1 MMRMRAERPAFHRS
15 IRLAWLAAAALAM
28 CSPAL
33 LAGQAAGA
41 TDGTGSQ
48 YDTINPPRTYGAPGG
63 ARRRM
68 NGSQLAGQQG
78 AMMGAQGSMG
88 DSQPPIGRQRQQL
101 LQRIR
106 VQFEQIVRRRLQLTD
121 DQLARLRETNRRFAP
136 QRQAL
141 AGHERNIRQA
151 IRAELQ
157 PGVPTDEHHVAVLMD
172 SLFAIQRERLD
183 MVQSEQR
190 ELATFLTPSQ
200 RVRYYALQEQ
210 LRRRVE
216 AMRQAQLRRQQAPPG
231 Q

>member
-1 MMRMRAERPAFHRS
+1 MRMRGGGAAFQRSMGLACLVAGALVVCAPA
-15 IRLAWLAAAALAM
+15 M
-28 CSPAL
+28 V
-33 LAGQAAGA
+33 AGQSAGA
-41 TDGTGSQ
+41 ADSTASQ
-48 YDTINPPRTYGAPGG
+48 YDTINPPGAYGPPGG

-68 NGSQLAGQQG
+68 NGQGG
-78 AMMGAQGSMG
+78 AMVGAQGSMD
-88 DSQPPIGRQRQQL
+88 DSQPPIGAPRQQL

-106 VQFEQIVRRRLQLTD
+106 IQFEQIVRRRLQLTD

-141 AGHERNIRQA
+141 AAHERNIRQA

-172 SLFAIQRERLD
+172 SLFALQHQRLD
-183 MVQSEQR
+183 MLQSEQR

-210 LRRRVE
+210 LQRRVQ
-216 AMRQAQLRRQQAPPG
+216 AMRQAALRAAR
-231 Q
+231 